1 MPRSVNKVQRFLR
14 LVQYIRQFMPD
25 LSMYTGP
32 LASLSSETQTFHWRP
47 LHDKCMEMIKALA
60 CKMPILWPI
69 DVLVKEPIWLI
80 CNASVS
86 GVGAMYSQGKTW
98 ETCHPAGFMSKKFS
112 PAQFSYKT
120 WDQETLVIM
129 KSLQK

>member
-1 MPRSVNKVQRFLR
+1 MPRSINEAQRFLR
-14 LVQYIRQFMPD
+14 LVQYIGQ
-25 LSMYTGP
+25 YTGP
-32 LASLSSETQTFHWRP
+32 LASLCSEMQMFHWRP
-47 LHDKCMEMIKALA
+47 LHDKCMEMIKALV
-60 CKMPILWPI
+60 CKMSTLWLI
-69 DVLVKEPIWLI
+69 DALVKEPIWLI